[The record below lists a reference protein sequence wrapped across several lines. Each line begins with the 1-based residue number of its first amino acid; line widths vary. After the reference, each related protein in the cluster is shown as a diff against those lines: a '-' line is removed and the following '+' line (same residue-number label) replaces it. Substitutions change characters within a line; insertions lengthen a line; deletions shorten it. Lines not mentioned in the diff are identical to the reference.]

1 MRLCFAASNLC
12 IGEPTAANDDSREST
27 IDLTGDDGDDGDDG
41 DSGDDSDL
49 PTLEDLF
56 SQAKAMRRMAMS
68 EPGQILTHSERLVY
82 NASLKSGLRVGDRA
96 ATQNPGADTHV
107 SSSPGKSQGEHT
119 KSLIFFSLASGLL
132 LT

>member
-12 IGEPTAANDDSREST
+12 IGEPTAANDDSHEST
-27 IDLTGDDGDDGDDG
+27 IDLTGDNGDDSDDA
-41 DSGDDSDL
+41 DDADDSDL

-56 SQAKAMRRMAMS
+56 SQAKAMRRMALS

-82 NASLKSGLRVGDRA
+82 NTSLKSSLRVGDRA
-96 ATQNPGADTHV
+96 ATQNPGADIHV

-119 KSLIFFSLASGLL
+119 KSLIILSLAGGPLF
-132 LT
+132 T